1 MEVKGFVY
9 IHINKIN
16 GKKYIG
22 QTIQSPIK
30 RWDCGRGYN
39 GCSRFF
45 NAIKKYGW
53 DNFEHKVFEC
63 NESDLDRIES
73 ELIAQYNTTNP
84 QYGYNLEYGGH
95 LNKHLS
101 NDTKQKISQ
110 KLIGHKYHPTRNIVQ
125 LTLEGELIKEYNSI
139 KEAQMETGSNHIF
152 ECCNR
157 KRTQSKGYIWL
168 YKEDYEYMVKQGNI
182 ITTKKR
188 QYNIPV
194 LQYSLDGEFI
204 AEYNSISDAERK
216 LGNNHTHI
224 WDVCNGKR
232 KKANGFIWKY
242 KTSS

>member
-30 RWDCGRGYN
+30 RWDYGRGYRN
-39 GCSRFF
+39 CSRFF

-84 QYGYNLEYGGH
+84 QYGYNLDSGGH
-95 LNKHLS
+95 INKHLT

-110 KLIGHKYHPTRNIVQ
+110 KLIGNKCHPTRKIVQ

-157 KRTQSKGYIWL
+157 KRTQSNGYIWL

-204 AEYNSISDAERK
+204 AEYNSIADAERK
-216 LGNNHTHI
+216 LGNNNTHI